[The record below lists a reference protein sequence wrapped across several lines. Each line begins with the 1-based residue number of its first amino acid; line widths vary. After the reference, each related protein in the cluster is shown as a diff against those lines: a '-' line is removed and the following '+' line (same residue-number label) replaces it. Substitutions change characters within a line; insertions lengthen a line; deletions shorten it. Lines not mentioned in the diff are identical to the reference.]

1 MNISQAWVELALR
14 TLSCN
19 QKALAQRV
27 AVSPAQISKWKNG
40 EYMSSDM
47 ERKFRAI
54 VKLGDEQHPEF
65 VLWAGSPEDAA
76 KWDELIHRLAEN
88 ARESAETGY
97 DTEPLADDMGL
108 LSLFVSS
115 TLVDMGIEP
124 PKVFPSELDPYLNSD
139 DEDDKEVEAVGEDAE
154 EIVFETDDALW
165 DLLNTNPYSK
175 VISDIF
181 DSLNDVYGFYA
192 AYVSGLTHKLMDDGE
207 PGESVLDLDG
217 NIESGLIDLAACK
230 IEVDEKFAP
239 KIKMFRSRIIKSY
252 VRWLTT
258 LKDAAFHAGVP
269 LGAELMDMVDK
280 DAGELGHTAEAES
293 LGFNAARLHPDIYMN
308 ELLVGMRTIH
318 QVLPAILKKLEIN
331 DLELD
336 GSDLYLDTRARHGA
350 LFNTD
355 EQSDEEE

>member
-1 MNISQAWVELALR
+1 MNTSQAWVELALR

-19 QKALAQRV
+19 QKDLARHV
-27 AVSPAQISKWKNG
+27 AVSPTQISKWKNG
-40 EYMSSDM
+40 EHMSSAM
-47 ERKFRAI
+47 EKKFRAI
-54 VKLGDEQHPEF
+54 VKLGDEQQPEF
-65 VLWAGSPEDAA
+65 VLWAGSLEDAA

-88 ARESAETGY
+88 ALESAETGY
-97 DTEPLADDMGL
+97 DTEPLADHMGL

-124 PKVFPSELDPYLNSD
+124 PKVFPLELDPYLNSD
-139 DEDDKEVEAVGEDAE
+139 DENGNEVETVGEEAE
-154 EIVFETDDALW
+154 EVVFQTEDALW

-175 VISDIF
+175 VIRDIF
-181 DSLNDVYGFYA
+181 ASLNDVYGFYA
-192 AYVSGLTHKLMDDGE
+192 GYVRGLTHKLMDDGE
-207 PGESVLDLDG
+207 PSESVFDLDG

-239 KIKMFRSRIIKSY
+239 KIKMFRSRVIKDY

-258 LKDAAFHAGVP
+258 LKDVAFRAGVP

-293 LGFNAARLHPDIYMN
+293 LGFNAARLHPDIYRN

-331 DLELD
+331 DFKLD
-336 GSDLYLDTRARHGA
+336 GSDLYLDTRVRHGA
-350 LFNTD
+350 LFNAD
-355 EQSDEEE
+355 E